1 MALVHGNKQI
11 VISGLGP
18 YLDAGNPRSYNIND
32 TRENLV
38 AYSTY
43 NVATWL
49 NIFPAGATVTTGI
62 DAPDGSNNAVRFSG
76 TNTTNALLRVGFPI
90 ISPNGT
96 DAYTVSFYVR
106 KISGSGNAFADL
118 QDSFSTN
125 YSSQLITNQWV
136 RVVITATPTS
146 VFNFVDL
153 FNNLTTNYVLDFWGV
168 QLEKKSTV
176 GVYVETNGAIS
187 KNIWYDLSVNKR
199 NGTLVSGPTYSSSNG
214 GFFSFDGTDDH
225 VVFPSGSSSVTNI
238 TMMGFVNV
246 TLNTKGVFFLNGRS
260 ANGYSIGIGSGT
272 YDTNGNDVIILFSG
286 VSWITSTTDYTA
298 GWQMVTMILDG
309 SGVPSAYIN
318 ATPVTGLTGGSLPI
332 PPSPSNIYIGL
343 EYESSARRPPCSVSN
358 CLFYNRALTATE
370 VAQNYNALKGRYGL
384 S

>member
-1 MALVHGNKQI
+1 M
-11 VISGLGP
+11 
-18 YLDAGNPRSYNIND
+18 
-32 TRENLV
+32 
-38 AYSTY
+38 
-43 NVATWL
+43 
-49 NIFPAGATVTTGI
+49 FPAGATITTGI

-76 TNTTNALLRVGFPI
+76 TNTTNALFRVGFPG

-96 DAYTVSFYVR
+96 DAYTTSFYVR

-118 QDSFSTN
+118 SDGFSTN

-136 RVVITATPTS
+136 RVVITGTPTS
-146 VFNFVDL
+146 GIIFIDL

-168 QLEKKSTV
+168 QLEKKSMV
-176 GVYVETNGAIS
+176 GDYIETIGSVILRGT
-187 KNIWYDLSVNKR
+187 IWTDLSVNR
-199 NGTLVSGPTYSSSNG
+199 RIGSLNNGPTYSSSNG
-214 GFFSFDGTDDH
+214 GFFSFDGIDDF

-246 TLNTKGVFFLNGRS
+246 TLNTKGVFFLNGQT

-272 YDTNGNDVIILFSG
+272 YDTNGNDVIILFCG
-286 VSWITSTTDYTA
+286 VRWIASTTDYTA

-318 ATPVTGLTGGSLPI
+318 TTPVTGLTGGTLAT
-332 PPSPSNIYIGL
+332 PPSPSNVYIGI
-343 EYESSARRPPCSVSN
+343 EFGTGGRRPPCSVSN

-370 VAQNYNALKGRYGL
+370 IAQNYNALKSRYI
-384 S
+384 